1 MKLALIGLPKTGKT
15 TIFNALTKSEHNTDK
30 YAPPASEPNRGIVNV
45 ADERIAPLVEMYK
58 PKKTVYATIEYHDY
72 PGIFGREGEN
82 AENAM
87 LSEIKGNEAFGVVL
101 RGFADEEL
109 DSLSPAGTPAEQLMR
124 LEEEMLLSDLIVA
137 EKRLEKIE
145 LGYKRGVRTPAVQIE
160 EKALRDVC
168 AHAQNN
174 MPLRGLQL
182 PSEEEKALRGF
193 QFMSAKP
200 LLVLVNCSE
209 DKLPEGQKTADEL
222 VAKGYQA
229 YAIAG
234 KFEEELSLLEADEAE
249 LFMQDMGISESI
261 CDRLTHWCYQLL
273 GYISFFTV
281 GPDEVRAWTLE
292 KGSNAVSAAGK
303 IHSDLAR
310 GFIRAE
316 CFTYTDLM
324 AHGSEKALRDKGLFR
339 LEGKEYIVKDGDI
352 ISIRFNV

>member
-15 TIFNALTKSEHNTDK
+15 TIFNALTKSEHSTDK
-30 YAPPASEPNRGIVNV
+30 YAPPADEPNRGMVNV
-45 ADERIAPLVEMYK
+45 ADERVGKLEAMYK
-58 PKKTVYATIEYHDY
+58 PKKTVYATIEYYDY
-72 PGIFGREGEN
+72 PGIFGKEGES
-82 AENAM
+82 AGSAM
-87 LSEIKGNEAFGVVL
+87 LSEIKGNEAFAVVL
-101 RGFADEEL
+101 RGFEDEEL
-109 DSLSPAGTPAEQLMR
+109 DALYSLGSPSEQLMH
-124 LEEEMLLSDLIVA
+124 LEDEMILADLIVA

-145 LGYKRGVRTPAVQIE
+145 LGYKRGLRTPAVQIE
-160 EKALRDVC
+160 EKALREVC

-174 MPLRGLQL
+174 QPLRTLQL
-182 PSEEEKALRGF
+182 GHEEDKALKGF

-200 LLVLVNCSE
+200 LLLLVNASE
-209 DKLPEGQKTADEL
+209 NNLEAGQKAAAEL

-234 KFEEELSLLEADEAE
+234 KFEEELSKLEAEEAE
-249 LFMQDMGISESI
+249 LFMQDLGISESI

-292 KGSNAVSAAGK
+292 KGANAVTAAGK

-316 CFTYTDLM
+316 CFTYADLM
-324 AHGSEKALRDKGLFR
+324 AHGTEKALRDKGLFR
-339 LEGKEYIVKDGDI
+339 LEGKEYLVQDGDI
-352 ISIRFNV
+352 LSIRFNV

>member
-15 TIFNALTKSEHNTDK
+15 TIFNALTKSEHSTDK
-30 YAPPASEPNRGIVNV
+30 YAPPATEPNRGIVNV
-45 ADERIAPLVEMYK
+45 ADERVGKLEAMYK
-58 PKKTVYATIEYHDY
+58 PKKTIYATIEYHDY
-72 PGIFGREGEN
+72 PGVFAKEGEG
-82 AENAM
+82 AGNAM
-87 LSEIKGNEAFGVVL
+87 LSEIKGNEAFAVVL

-109 DSLSPAGTPAEQLMR
+109 DSLYPVGNPLEQLLH
-124 LEEEMLLSDLIVA
+124 LEEEMILADLIVA

-160 EKALRDVC
+160 EKALREVC

-174 MPLRGLQL
+174 LALRSLQL
-182 PSEEEKALRGF
+182 GHEEDKALKGF
-193 QFMSAKP
+193 QFLSAKP
-200 LLVLVNCSE
+200 LLLLVNTGE
-209 DKLPEGQKTADEL
+209 NNLEEGQKVASEL
-222 VAKGYQA
+222 CAKGYQA

-234 KFEEELSLLEADEAE
+234 KFEEELARLDADEAE

-292 KGSNAVSAAGK
+292 KGSNAVTAAGK

-316 CFTYTDLM
+316 CFTYADLM
-324 AHGSEKALRDKGLFR
+324 AHGSEKALRDKGLFK
-339 LEGKEYIVKDGDI
+339 LEGKEYVVKDGDI
-352 ISIRFNV
+352 LSIRFNV